1 VFAAQQLDQITALA
15 GSKEPGL
22 RADALPAKLK
32 LLNWGANASTK
43 GKFIVND
50 TTVRLL
56 PLNQRALG
64 FERIALDFEHNTVPG
79 TEEYKR
85 SQEPRPVAA
94 FANPVVIPGDGLYV
108 DALDWRPAGAGN
120 RANYEDLSPTVG
132 TNDRGEVTFIHSVA
146 LCRNGSVHNL
156 TIDSATTL
164 AALTASANLNPPNT
178 MSENNFSLATLATLM
193 GLSNTA
199 TEADV
204 KARFTALST
213 PPAATPPVITL
224 SATVDGKAVTL
235 TPTEMVERV
244 ISLTARLDAA
254 EKAALD
260 AQRAEVITALA
271 ADGKV
276 PKKADGTAYSADELK
291 ALDVPTLR
299 VLSANTPKTVPL
311 SAQQRAAAAS
321 GNDKSEKT
329 GAERAA
335 AAWNTLEK

>member
-1 VFAAQQLDQITALA
+1 MHALT

-32 LLNWGANASTK
+32 LLNWGANPATK
-43 GKFIVND
+43 GNFVVNE
-50 TTVRLL
+50 TTARLL

-85 SQEPRPVAA
+85 SQEPRPIAA

-108 DALDWRPAGAGN
+108 DALDWRPAGAKN

-164 AALTASANLNPPNT
+164 AALTAAAPKPQPQVT
-178 MSENNFSLATLATLM
+178 MSEITLAKLATLI
-193 GLSNTA
+193 GLSTTA

-204 KARFTALST
+204 QARFKELST
-213 PPAATPPVITL
+213 PPATREPVITL
-224 SATVDGKAVTL
+224 TAKIDGKDVTL
-235 TPTEMVERV
+235 TPAEMVTRV
-244 ISLTARLDAA
+244 LDLSARLDARD
-254 EKAALD
+254 KAALD
-260 AQRAEVITALA
+260 AERAQILTALSA
-271 ADGKV
+271 AGQV
-276 PKKADGTAYSADELK
+276 PKKADGPAYSADEL
-291 ALDVPTLR
+291 AGLDVPTLR
-299 VLSANTPKTVPL
+299 VLTANTPKTVPL
-311 SAQQRAAAAS
+311 SASQKAAAGAAQ
-321 GNDKSEKT
+321 GEKK
-329 GAERAA
+329 GADRAA